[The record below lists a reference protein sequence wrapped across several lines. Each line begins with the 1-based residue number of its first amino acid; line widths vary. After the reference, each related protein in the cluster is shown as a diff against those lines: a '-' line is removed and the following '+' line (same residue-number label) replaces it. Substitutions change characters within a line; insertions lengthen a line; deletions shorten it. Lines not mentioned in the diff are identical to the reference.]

1 MDNIGLSVKIA
12 EKVEKAGGR
21 AFYVGGFVRDALL
34 GRPQSD
40 SPDIDIEVHGITPDI
55 LKDILSSFGPFLETG
70 KSFGIYS
77 LRGSSIDIAMPRTEN
92 NTGSGHRDFE
102 VFVDPYIGTK
112 KAAERRD
119 FTVNSIM
126 KDVLTGEII
135 DHFGGMNDLKK
146 KIIRHVND
154 ISFCEDP
161 LRVLRAAQFAARFEF
176 EIASETVELCKKI
189 PLDSLPMERI
199 FGELEKALLRSDKPS
214 IFFKVLDDFGALSF
228 LFKELAALKGIPQPV
243 KYHPEGDAYIHTLC
257 VSDAAAGFRREAEY
271 PLGFMLSAVCH
282 DLGKATCTEYGS
294 GDFHALG
301 HEVAGVELSKTM
313 LARLTNDKNLKKYVC
328 NLVLLHMKPNKM
340 SADGSSVKAT
350 NRMFDDAISQRDLI
364 LLSMSD
370 ISPAAFLPGDVK
382 EALYERM
389 RSHRE
394 FLEERLKIYNE
405 YMSRPFVSGED
416 LINAG
421 LEPGEDFSR
430 MLCEAHK
437 LRLSGIP
444 KETVLKH
451 ILGKRNRSS

>member
-1 MDNIGLSVKIA
+1 
-12 EKVEKAGGR
+12 
-21 AFYVGGFVRDALL
+21 
-34 GRPQSD
+34 
-40 SPDIDIEVHGITPDI
+40 
-55 LKDILSSFGPFLETG
+55 
-70 KSFGIYS
+70 
-77 LRGSSIDIAMPRTEN
+77 
-92 NTGSGHRDFE
+92 
-102 VFVDPYIGTK
+102 
-112 KAAERRD
+112 
-119 FTVNSIM
+119 
-126 KDVLTGEII
+126 
-135 DHFGGMNDLKK
+135 
-146 KIIRHVND
+146 
-154 ISFCEDP
+154 
-161 LRVLRAAQFAARFEF
+161 
-176 EIASETVELCKKI
+176 
-189 PLDSLPMERI
+189 
-199 FGELEKALLRSDKPS
+199 
-214 IFFKVLDDFGALSF
+214 
-228 LFKELAALKGIPQPV
+228 
-243 KYHPEGDAYIHTLC
+243 
-257 VSDAAAGFRREAEY
+257 
-271 PLGFMLSAVCH
+271 
-282 DLGKATCTEYGS
+282 
-294 GDFHALG
+294 
-301 HEVAGVELSKTM
+301 
-313 LARLTNDKNLKKYVC
+313 
-328 NLVLLHMKPNKM
+328 M